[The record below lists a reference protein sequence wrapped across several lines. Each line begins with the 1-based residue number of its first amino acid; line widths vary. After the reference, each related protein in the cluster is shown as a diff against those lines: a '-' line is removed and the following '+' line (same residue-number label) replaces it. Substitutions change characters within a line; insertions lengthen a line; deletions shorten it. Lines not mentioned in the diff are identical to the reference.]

1 MTNTPRPPNE
11 DDDLDPLL
19 ERMAGEFGPRRP
31 REGERDDEAPNRL
44 DLPEREGPL
53 PPPERAAEP
62 QRVRVRLPRAR
73 PLAVWALLGLN
84 VLLYAVSIAL
94 TVASGGMGT
103 LGEPSN
109 DVLAQLGWKQNDLIA
124 QGQYWR
130 LITAMFLHGSLVHIF
145 FNGYALYALGP
156 EAEQIYGTARFVAVY
171 MLSGLAGSLAS
182 YAFSPQPSVGASGAI
197 FGLFGSL
204 LAFYVVGRDVL
215 GDMGRR
221 QLQSMGGLIVI
232 NLLLGFAVPGIDY
245 YAHMGGLAAGALSG
259 WLLAP
264 RFGIGFQLG
273 QPVVVRRFL
282 PQGWPGALALLLVLV
297 WLVRA
302 VRLPL

>member
-1 MTNTPRPPNE
+1 MQ
-11 DDDLDPLL
+11 
-19 ERMAGEFGPRRP
+19 GEFGPRKP
-31 REGERDDEAPNRL
+31 REDEREDDQPDRPYV
-44 DLPEREGPL
+44 PEREGPL
-53 PPPERAAEP
+53 PPPMQPVAQP
-62 QRVRVRLPRAR
+62 QRVRVRLPRSR

-84 VLLYAVSIAL
+84 VLLYVVSVVLSIAQ
-94 TVASGGMGT
+94 GQM
-103 LGEPSN
+103 
-109 DVLAQLGWKQNDLIA
+109 DVLGTPAPEVLQLLGWKQNDLIV

-156 EAEQIYGTARFVAVY
+156 EAERIFGSLRFVAAY
-171 MLSGLAGSLAS
+171 MLSGLAGSIAS
-182 YAFSPQPSVGASGAI
+182 YAMSSAASVGASGAI
-197 FGLFGSL
+197 FGLFGTL

-215 GDMGRR
+215 GEMGRR

-245 YAHMGGLAAGALSG
+245 WAHIGGLVVGALVG

-264 RFGIGFQLG
+264 RFEVRFQLG
-273 QPVVVRRFL
+273 QPEVVRRFL
-282 PQGWPGALALLLVLV
+282 PQGWPGALALLLVLA

-302 VRLPL
+302 VQPPL